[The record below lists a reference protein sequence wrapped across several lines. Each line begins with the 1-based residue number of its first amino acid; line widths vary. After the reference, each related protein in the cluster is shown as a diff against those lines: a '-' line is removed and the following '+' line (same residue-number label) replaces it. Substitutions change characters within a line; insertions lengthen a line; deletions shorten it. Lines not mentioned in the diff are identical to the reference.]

1 MFYAQS
7 LHKQVS
13 DLQLTKSME
22 QENKAI

>member
-1 MFYAQS
+1 MLYAQS